1 MSEYPGPVRLSIELL
16 TPERATELLRSRHP
30 NRNDRKKV
38 INVYAQS
45 VSEDEFPVTGDTI
58 KLCPDGRML
67 DGSHRCHAVI
77 KADRPI
83 WTGFAYNVDVQAV
96 VTHVDGGVKRQPADI
111 LKYHGFKN
119 CSELATTIKIVRS
132 IEAMPSAARW
142 AEIPREEYP
151 KVAFERPELE
161 DSISVG
167 GRLGKAL
174 GTPRS
179 ITAAMHHLF
188 AKTSSRE
195 DADEFFEA
203 LITGV
208 GLGEF
213 DPIYHL
219 RRRLEVD
226 SQIGAGKERMSPSYR
241 VALFIKAWNAWS
253 VGAEV
258 KNLRWRT
265 SGPAREPFPRITG
278 LPDDASMA
286 DVTRDRWEDGR

>member
-1 MSEYPGPVRLSIELL
+1 MKDYPGPVKLSVELL
-16 TPERATELLRSRHP
+16 TPERAADLLRTRHP
-30 NRNDRKKV
+30 NRNDRQKI

-45 VSEDEFPVTGDTI
+45 ISEDRFPVTGDTI
-58 KLCPDGRML
+58 KICPDGRMS
-67 DGSHRCHAVI
+67 DGSHRCYAVI
-77 KADRPI
+77 KADRSI
-83 WTGFAYNVDVQAV
+83 WTAFAYNVDVQAV
-96 VTHVDGGVKRQPADI
+96 VTHVDGGVKRQPGDI

-132 IEAMPSAARW
+132 IEVAPSSSRW

-151 KVAFERPELE
+151 EVAFERPELE
-161 DSISVG
+161 QSISVG

-179 ITAAMHHLF
+179 ISAAMHHLF
-188 AKTSSRE
+188 GRVSSRD

-226 SQIGAGKERMSPSYR
+226 AQTAPGKERMGPSYR
-241 VALFIKAWNAWS
+241 AALFIKAWNAWT

-265 SGPAREPFPRITG
+265 SGPAREPFPQING
-278 LPDDASMA
+278 LP
-286 DVTRDRWEDGR
+286 EDGEVAS